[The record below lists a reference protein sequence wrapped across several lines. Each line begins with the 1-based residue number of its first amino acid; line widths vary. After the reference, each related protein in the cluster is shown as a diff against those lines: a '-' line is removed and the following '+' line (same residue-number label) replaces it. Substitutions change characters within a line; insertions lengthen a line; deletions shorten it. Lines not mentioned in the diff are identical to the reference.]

1 MATLRIPW
9 NDGNGNIILTYTGQ
23 GDGVVTVQ
31 SDTDN
36 LGDDRSQTIT
46 LRTTGSNPVTAQV
59 TVIQPTGMLTLTA
72 RGIVLRDADGKVLL
86 VYPSADRIPPQ

>member
-1 MATLRIPW
+1 MAKTLTIPW
-9 NDGNGNIILTYTGQ
+9 ADGNGNIILTYTGQ
-23 GDGVVTVQ
+23 GDGVVTVK

-59 TVIQPTGMLTLTA
+59 TVTQPTGMLTLTV
-72 RGIVLRDADGKVLL
+72 RGVVLRDSQGRPLRV
-86 VYPSADRIPPQ
+86 RPQQS